1 MKTSLKRKT
10 LLKNLLFKE
19 KEVKIFIKGSMNKR
33 GRILTRNKKHMVK
46 DQTCISVTIWDNL
59 SIITENLNEE
69 LKK

>member
-46 DQTCISVTIWDNL
+46 DQTCISVTI
-59 SIITENLNEE
+59 
-69 LKK
+69 